1 MPPSAQSEGRAP
13 TAVCEQGIAHAERLE
28 DSVARKVVEC
38 LSADAPHNLG
48 EQHEI
53 QVTVDKPL
61 ARRRFRNLVGR
72 ARDSHGLP
80 LEDILQR
87 QVGAQPR
94 HVGQQLLNGNRAFVV
109 AGKLRDMGHDG
120 GRGAEVAPPPGGP

>member
-1 MPPSAQSEGRAP
+1 MYSSTQHAGAGSATRPREGRACLRRRNP
-13 TAVCEQGIAHAERLE
+13 RDERQRRCEQGVTHAERLE
-28 DSVARKVVEC
+28 DAVARKVVER

-53 QVTVDKPL
+53 QVTVDKLL

-87 QVGAQPR
+87 
-94 HVGQQLLNGNRAFVV
+94 
-109 AGKLRDMGHDG
+109 
-120 GRGAEVAPPPGGP
+120 